1 MCKTAT
7 CLQSLAYISTPG
19 VLAMQ
24 VRVAIL
30 HFTMQHEQGTEMQ
43 SSCSSMQAQ

>member
-1 MCKTAT
+1 MCKTSA

-30 HFTMQHEQGTEMQ
+30 HSTMQHEQGTEMQ

>member
-1 MCKTAT
+1 MCVRPLHALKVW
-7 CLQSLAYISTPG
+7 LMG
-19 VLAMQ
+19 VLAVQ